1 MQCAAAV
8 SAFGSRQSPNSMRD
22 RTGIRAVDRRGLQ
35 GGNPPRFVGWGSP
48 GICRVGTTHHVIEIT
63 PQSGTDRNG
72 TTAFVVRTA
81 DPPRAAKH
89 LDLKHLDEIDVG
101 TARGMCTSIRESKS
115 RAARPGRHVQPPEH
129 ATRKSAAPAD
139 AIHTQRGHR
148 RPQPTAVESHR
159 KRTGQRT
166 MFGNRMRS
174 GHVVIFRDT
183 VMQRYVDR
191 GRARHNRAKIRA
203 APVRKRTV
211 ATPVQW
217 STDAFRSGARTQFR
231 NRAPEAATHLR
242 QRRECRLEEEGCGR
256 DTRRGGQRYDP

>member
-1 MQCAAAV
+1 MI
-8 SAFGSRQSPNSMRD
+8 SAG
-22 RTGIRAVDRRGLQ
+22 V
-35 GGNPPRFVGWGSP
+35 V
-48 GICRVGTTHHVIEIT
+48 T

-72 TTAFVVRTA
+72 TTGFVVRTA

-183 VMQRYVDR
+183 VMQRYVGR
-191 GRARHNRAKIRA
+191 GRARHSRAKIRA

-217 STDAFRSGARTQFR
+217 SKDAFRSGARTQFR